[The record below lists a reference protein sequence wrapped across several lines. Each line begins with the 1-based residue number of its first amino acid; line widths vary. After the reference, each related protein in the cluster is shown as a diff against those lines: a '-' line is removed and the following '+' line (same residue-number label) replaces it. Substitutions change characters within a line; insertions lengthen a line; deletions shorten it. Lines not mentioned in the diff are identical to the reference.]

1 MAELIRVN
9 EDACSQPIVVRAEP
23 DLADLVPQYLER
35 RRAELPALHAALLV
49 ADVGALQKAGHRL
62 KGSAAGYGCAALGA
76 LGAELDAAAR
86 AGDLNAAERAVAAIS
101 NWVSRAV
108 PAPAS

>member
-1 MAELIRVN
+1 MVELMRVN

-35 RRAELPALHAALLV
+35 RRAELPALHAALQA
-49 ADVGALQKAGHRL
+49 ADLNALQKAGHRL

-76 LGAELDAAAR
+76 LGAQLDVAAR
-86 AGDLNAAERAVAAIS
+86 ANDLHGAECAVATIS
-101 NWVSRAV
+101 DWISRAV